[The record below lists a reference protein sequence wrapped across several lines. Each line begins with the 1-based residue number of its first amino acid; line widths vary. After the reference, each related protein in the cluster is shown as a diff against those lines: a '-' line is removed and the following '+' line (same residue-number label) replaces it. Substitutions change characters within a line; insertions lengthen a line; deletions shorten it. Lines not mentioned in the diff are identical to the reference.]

1 MPPRA
6 SCAFLRNLCLD
17 NVEMLNPDDDIFRE
31 ELVPQSPC
39 EPLTSHETSGNATRE
54 RLAAQIAGNEQAS

>member
-1 MPPRA
+1 M
-6 SCAFLRNLCLD
+6 LD
-17 NVEMLNPDDDIFRE
+17 PDDDIFRE